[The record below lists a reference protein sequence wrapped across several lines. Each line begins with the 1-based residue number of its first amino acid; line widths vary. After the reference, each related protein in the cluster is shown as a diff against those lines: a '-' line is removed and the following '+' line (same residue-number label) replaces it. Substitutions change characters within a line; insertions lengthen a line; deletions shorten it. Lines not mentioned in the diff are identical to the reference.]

1 MDTAAAPK
9 RKRRSYTRAW
19 RQSIV
24 ELALAPGASVS
35 RIAREH
41 DLNANQVFK
50 WIRQNQQGSLAD
62 SKSALVPVRI
72 DDSGNAAHP
81 EEAASASEGQM
92 TVELRGGQ
100 IHINGPADPTTLRV
114 VLEMLR

>member
-9 RKRRSYTRAW
+9 RKRRSYTQAW

-24 ELALAPGASVS
+24 ELALAPGASVA

-50 WIRQNQQGSLAD
+50 WIRQNQQGSLAG

-72 DDSGNAAHP
+72 DDSESAAP
-81 EEAASASEGQM
+81 AEEAASAGEGHI
-92 TVELRGGQ
+92 ELRGGQ
-100 IHINGPADPTTLRV
+100 VHIAGPADPTTLRV